1 MSFSRDSKSKL
12 TAVAATVIV
21 ALLGI
26 NAFLLYNKISQAK
39 VIDQQA
45 MEITEADRLR
55 TELDKNYHETLSELE
70 EMRGNNDELNAMI
83 DKQKVELK
91 EQKNKISRLI
101 RSGKT
106 SKADL
111 AEARSQMEQ
120 FKLQLDRYL
129 TENNTLKEEKAM
141 LTKRTAQLSEE
152 KQNLEGQISQERT
165 MNNELV
171 TAKAALVSE
180 KEMLESQNQNLS
192 TKVTRASVVNVGS
205 LNVKGEKVRKSGKV
219 VTAKKAKNV
228 DRLKVCFNAEQNEVT
243 EKGLEKFYIRM
254 INPVG
259 ETMAIENMGSGV
271 MTSADGK
278 KEIRYTQMKE
288 IDYDRTEMMAC
299 FYWEPGTDFQKGIYE
314 VEVYNKGYMSGKST
328 FKLK

>member
-12 TAVAATVIV
+12 TAVAATVII

-45 MEITEADRLR
+45 IELTTADQLR
-55 TELDKNYHETLSELE
+55 AELDKNYHETLSELE
-70 EMRGNNDELNAMI
+70 EMRGNNEELNEMI

-111 AEARSQMEQ
+111 AEARTQMDQ

-129 TENNTLKEEKAM
+129 AENNALKEEKAM
-141 LTKRTAQLSEE
+141 LTQQTVQLTQE

-205 LNVKGEKVRKSGKV
+205 VQVKGEKIRKSGKV

-228 DRLKVCFNAEQNEVT
+228 DRLKVCFNAEPNEVT

-259 ETMAIENMGSGV
+259 ETMAVENMGSGV
-271 MTSADGK
+271 MTSADGEN
-278 KEIRYTQMKE
+278 EIRYTQMKE
-288 IDYDRTEMMAC
+288 IDYDRSAMMAC
-299 FYWEPGTDFQKGIYE
+299 FYWEPGTDFQKGNYE
-314 VEVYNKGYMSGKST
+314 VEVYNKGYMAGKST

>member
-1 MSFSRDSKSKL
+1 MSFSRDSKQKL
-12 TAVAATVIV
+12 TVVAATVIV

-26 NAFLLYNKISQAK
+26 NAFLLYNKMSQAK
-39 VIDQQA
+39 VIDKQA
-45 MEITEADRLR
+45 MEITEAEKLSA
-55 TELDKNYHETLSELE
+55 ELDKKYYETVNELE
-70 EMRGNNDELNAMI
+70 EMRGNNEELNQMI
-83 DKQKVELK
+83 DKQTVELT
-91 EQKNKISRLI
+91 EQKNKIGRLI

-120 FKLQLDRYL
+120 FKLQLDSYL
-129 TENNTLKEEKAM
+129 AENNTLKEEKAM
-141 LTKRTAQLSEE
+141 LTQQTVQLTEA
-152 KQNLEGQISQERT
+152 KQSLEGQISQERT

-192 TKVTRASVVNVGS
+192 TKVTRASVVNVGTVQ
-205 LNVKGEKVRKSGKV
+205 VKGEKIRKSGKV
-219 VTAKKAKNV
+219 ITAKKAKNV
-228 DRLKVCFNAEQNEVT
+228 DRLKVCFNAEPNEVT
-243 EKGLEKFYIRM
+243 EQGIEKFYIRM

-271 MTSADGK
+271 MTSADGQN
-278 KEIRYTQMKE
+278 EIRYTQVKE
-288 IDYDRTEMMAC
+288 IDYDRSAMMAC
-299 FYWEPGTDFQKGIYE
+299 FYWEPGTEFQKGNYE
-314 VEVYNKGYMSGKST
+314 VEVYNKGYMAGKST

>member
-12 TAVAATVIV
+12 TAVAATVII

-45 MEITEADRLR
+45 IELTTADQLR
-55 TELDKNYHETLSELE
+55 AELDKNYHETLSELE
-70 EMRGNNDELNAMI
+70 EMRGNNEELNEMI

-111 AEARSQMEQ
+111 AEARTQMDQ

-129 TENNTLKEEKAM
+129 AENNALKEEKAM
-141 LTKRTAQLSEE
+141 LTQQTVQLTQE

-180 KEMLESQNQNLS
+180 KEMLQSQNQNLS

-205 LNVKGEKVRKSGKV
+205 VQVKGEKIRKSGKV

-228 DRLKVCFNAEQNEVT
+228 DRLKVCFNAEPNEVT

-259 ETMAIENMGSGV
+259 ETMAVENMGSGV
-271 MTSADGK
+271 MTSADGEN
-278 KEIRYTQMKE
+278 EIRYTQMKE
-288 IDYDRTEMMAC
+288 IDYDRSAMMAC
-299 FYWEPGTDFQKGIYE
+299 FYWEPGTDFQKGNYE
-314 VEVYNKGYMSGKST
+314 VEVYNKGYMAGKST